1 LSTILGWF
9 LSGIHFYAEINMK
22 IVMNT
27 CSKNHVTACGSMARS
42 PVLPGSPRWARC
54 AGMKRGLEIVG
65 TRARSECRRQS
76 KTGTSAS
83 PMRGVVHGPSGSGG
97 DPGWEECARIG
108 DAAGEVQPRQFVACQ
123 KQRQEGVGTLFA
135 EPDLKTAKSEGPT
148 ASELGAE
155 PPEPPSRT
163 ATRRSPAIGVWRCRA
178 HILTAPIPPKTI
190 TTSDATTVQFVARA
204 AAVATCPSV
213 SIAREQSWTSAR
225 NGHGE
230 IHSSRGSDGRV
241 KT

>member
-1 LSTILGWF
+1 VFVFLSTILGSV
-9 LSGIHFYAEINMK
+9 LSVIHFDAEIKMK
-22 IVMNT
+22 IVMST
-27 CSKNHVTACGSMARS
+27 CSKNHVPTCASMARS

-54 AGMKRGLEIVG
+54 AGMARGLEIVG
-65 TRARSECRRQS
+65 TRAGSECRRQS

-97 DPGWEECARIG
+97 DPGWEESARIG

-163 ATRRSPAIGVWRCRA
+163 ATKRSPAIGVWRCRA
-178 HILTAPIPPKTI
+178 HILTAADSAQNDDHERRHHGPICRSGGCGGDLSVGFHRPKAELDI
-190 TTSDATTVQFVARA
+190 GEEWSWRNSLVAR
-204 AAVATCPSV
+204 
-213 SIAREQSWTSAR
+213 E
-225 NGHGE
+225 
-230 IHSSRGSDGRV
+230 
-241 KT
+241 